1 LSEQHDLTE
10 FEENGDEEK
19 TPSNWE
25 QCTFSDVIE
34 INDYPSL
41 EKEVEQ
47 THVGM
52 KQVKENVRKIQDTVK
67 KEYKYS
73 KPRFENGDT
82 IFARITPCLENGKTA
97 FVDILNEG
105 EAATGSTEFLV
116 MSATDNVL
124 PKFVYYTARR
134 PDVRQ
139 FAIKRMTGSSGRQRV
154 PTDVFDNL
162 TIEVPP
168 LEEQKR
174 IVGLLDAIDT
184 KVETNHQIAH
194 TVEEICES
202 IYKEKFNH
210 DGNDGYLTDIS
221 DIVLGGTPDKDTPE
235 YWQEDI
241 LWAKAKDVS
250 GASHCFLTTPEMS
263 ISEKG
268 LKESSTEMVTEG
280 TTIVVAR
287 GKTLGELVM
296 AGRDMAINQTC
307 YGLVPRQEFDRYFL
321 YFTTK
326 RYLHELLSRSHGTV
340 FETVTK
346 RTLNEQEIA
355 IPDEAA
361 RQEFHQEVKP
371 LMEKARQGL
380 MENSSLQELR
390 DTLLPKLMK
399 GEIRLGT

>member
-1 LSEQHDLTE
+1 MSEQYNLAE
-10 FEENGDEEK
+10 FEENGEEGES
-19 TPSNWE
+19 TCDWE
-25 QCTFSDVIE
+25 ERTFSDVIK

-41 EKEVEQ
+41 EKGVEQ

-52 KQVKENVRKIQDTVK
+52 KQVKENVRKVQGTIK

-73 KPRFENGDT
+73 KPRFKNGDT
-82 IFARITPCLENGKTA
+82 LFARITPCLENGKTA
-97 FVDILNEG
+97 FVDVLDED

-116 MSATDNVL
+116 MSATDDVL

-174 IVGLLDAIDT
+174 IVGLLDSIDT
-184 KVETNHQIAH
+184 KIETNHQIAQ
-194 TVEEICES
+194 TVEEVCES
-202 IYKEKFNH
+202 IYREKFENAES
-210 DGNDGYLTDIS
+210 NGYLTDVS
-221 DIVLGGTPDKDTPE
+221 DVVLGGTPDKDTSE
-235 YWQEDI
+235 YWGDDI

-250 GASHCFLTTPEMS
+250 AASHCFLTTPENS
-263 ISEKG
+263 ISEMG
-268 LKESSTEMVTEG
+268 LEESSTEMVTEG
-280 TTIVVAR
+280 TTVVVAR
-287 GKTLGELVM
+287 GKTIGELVM
-296 AGRDMAINQTC
+296 AGADMAINQTC
-307 YGLVPRQEFDRYFL
+307 YGLVPENDYDRYFL

-326 RYLHELLSRSHGTV
+326 KYLHELLSRSHGTV

-355 IPDEAA
+355 IPEEAT
-361 RQEFHQEVKP
+361 RQEFHREVKP
-371 LMEKARQGL
+371 LMEKGRQGL
-380 MENSSLQELR
+380 VENSSLQELR
-390 DTLLPKLMK
+390 DTLLPRLLK
-399 GEIRLGT
+399 GEIRLST